1 MKQIEKIQDRPDIY
15 RDIESGAIISKNVGA
30 YNVRK
35 KLMKQKE
42 EEKNKINN
50 LEAEV
55 AELKSIMKQL
65 LEKGNA

>member
-1 MKQIEKIQDRPDIY
+1 
-15 RDIESGAIISKNVGA
+15 
-30 YNVRK
+30 
-35 KLMKQKE
+35 MKQKE

>member
-1 MKQIEKIQDRPDIY
+1 MKKIEVQDRSDIY
-15 RDIESGAIISKNVGA
+15 RDTESQAIISKNVGA
-30 YNVRK
+30 YETRK
-35 KLMKQKE
+35 RIMKQKE